1 MTNILTGQ
9 SIKNIIASK
18 LSRSVGMLSKLR
30 HYIPHNVLRSVYFA
44 IFASVINYGSIVWG
58 QHSTNNIKRLENI
71 QNKAVRTIN
80 FADVNAPTNILYRN
94 NRILKFKDHV
104 KVQNLLLVHDD
115 MHKQIPYALQN
126 TFNPLSNKQN
136 YQTRGVTNF
145 KMCLPKI
152 KKVTYGEFS
161 ISYQAAKMW
170 NDMVSKYPY
179 EKLNEKSRSSFKI
192 FITNMFLDTYT

>member
-1 MTNILTGQ
+1 
-9 SIKNIIASK
+9 
-18 LSRSVGMLSKLR
+18 MLSKLR

-104 KVQNLLLVHDD
+104 KVQ
-115 MHKQIPYALQN
+115 KP
-126 TFNPLSNKQN
+126 
-136 YQTRGVTNF
+136 
-145 KMCLPKI
+145 
-152 KKVTYGEFS
+152 S
-161 ISYQAAKMW
+161 IS
-170 NDMVSKYPY
+170 S
-179 EKLNEKSRSSFKI
+179 
-192 FITNMFLDTYT
+192 